1 MSASGA
7 VGSCQTRRRG
17 FTLVELLVVIGI
29 IALLVSILLPAL
41 NKAREQA
48 RRTQCLSN
56 LRSIGQM
63 MNMYAN
69 TFQGALPIGF
79 STGSGSAGVYQ
90 NNYSIGRKQPSTTPT
105 VIRYVGLGLL
115 YPAGLMKDEESES
128 GKVFYCPSVNVDY
141 PFHSWNALP
150 DNPWL
155 TQLPSVSGS
164 QTRIAYSQRPTDP
177 SNQNQDPA
185 GIALR
190 GVGWMTG
197 GIWDPVTG
205 ESGGKK
211 TRMMNVA
218 RLKNKSIVCDIIS
231 SESRTR
237 GLIHVKGINA
247 LYSDWSAKWVDGGLL
262 KRDYDGSALIDEGSP
277 LNDNNFVVGNNV
289 KVENIYK
296 KLDDAP

>member
-1 MSASGA
+1 MSSFLA
-7 VGSCQTRRRG
+7 VRKRPKSA

-29 IALLVSILLPAL
+29 IALLVSILLPTL
-41 NKAREQA
+41 NRAREAA

-63 MNMYAN
+63 INMYAN
-69 TFQGALPIGF
+69 QFNGAIPIGF

-90 NNYSIGRKQPSTTPT
+90 NNYSIGRKQPSTSPT

-115 YPAGLMKDEESES
+115 YPAGLMKDVESES
-128 GKVFYCPSVNVDY
+128 GRVFYCPSVNVDY
-141 PFHSWNALP
+141 PFHSFNALP

-155 TQLPSVSGS
+155 TELPNVSGS
-164 QTRIAYSQRPTDP
+164 QTRIAYSQRTTNPGH
-177 SNQNQDPA
+177 QNQDPA

-197 GIWDPVTG
+197 GILDPVTG

-218 RLKNKSIVCDIIS
+218 RMKSKAIVCDIIS
-231 SESRTR
+231 SETRVR

-247 LYSDWSAKWVDGGLL
+247 LYSDWSAKWVDGGGLQ
-262 KRDYDGSALIDEGSP
+262 RDYDGSPLIDVGSP
-277 LNDNNFVVGNNV
+277 LNDNNFVTANNP
-289 KVENIYK
+289 KIENIFK
-296 KLDDAP
+296 KLDDAN